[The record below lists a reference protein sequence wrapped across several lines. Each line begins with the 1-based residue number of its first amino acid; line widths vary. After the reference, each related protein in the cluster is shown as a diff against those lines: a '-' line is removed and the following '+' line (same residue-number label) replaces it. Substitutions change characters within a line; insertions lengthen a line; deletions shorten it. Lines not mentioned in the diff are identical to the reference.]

1 MSSNENIRPQ
11 PSGETRDIGA
21 TSRLTKLIED
31 MENLKRAYHPSTFSD
46 PVSSFWRDVEA
57 LSARPLASGGQ
68 HSGGEWRCE
77 DCGAQADE
85 WFDCCKNP
93 ARAEAQGE
101 GAAGEP
107 VTLAEC
113 PPGLFLWNGTLGF
126 KSEYGAMEP
135 IGSNFKTWKVGSRAD
150 AYCADS
156 GEYFWGGT
164 SNHADRD
171 KVLVVPVDAASA
183 HPSPTPAADADRVR
197 IAVEAFN
204 AKINAPLT
212 GPTHGAW
219 DRGRIAGL
227 KEALAALKSEGK

>member
-1 MSSNENIRPQ
+1 MSVERIKGWLERNPQ
-11 PSGETRDIGA
+11 GGPEPIHPDD
-21 TSRLTKLIED
+21 L
-31 MENLKRAYHPSTFSD
+31 RA
-46 PVSSFWRDVEA
+46 
-57 LSARPLASGGQ
+57 LLA
-68 HSGGEWRCE
+68 
-77 DCGAQADE
+77 
-85 WFDCCKNP
+85 
-93 ARAEAQGE
+93 ARAEAQDE

-171 KVLVVPVDAASA
+171 KVLVVPIDAVSA

-197 IAVEAFN
+197 
-204 AKINAPLT
+204 
-212 GPTHGAW
+212 
-219 DRGRIAGL
+219 
-227 KEALAALKSEGK
+227 EALERLIAPHVDDDGIIDPDTASSIVGRGIASDALKLKGSFMSALEQGRAALTSTAAKEGDQ